1 MTIKQIIK
9 TTAVY
14 LGRDDI
20 IAYLDGELFDTPEDV
35 LKELEQE
42 VNSLTKCANLVINQ
56 LATEYVPL
64 KSIDVVRSDNGQI
77 LYTSFP
83 SNPIDI
89 LAVYDVYGNKLEY
102 KILPLYL
109 LTKPE
114 AVKVEYTYLPPEY
127 NLEETIAYTE
137 NKVPIRII
145 AYGVTAEYTMI
156 SGRFDEAILW
166 DKRYKNSIL
175 NILMPKNSVIKGRYW
190 R

>member
-35 LKELEQE
+35 LKELEHE

-83 SNPIDI
+83 STLPNDSLFIFNPRSK
-89 LAVYDVYGNKLEY
+89 Y
-102 KILPLYL
+102 PLL
-109 LTKPE
+109 LQ
-114 AVKVEYTYLPPEY
+114 A
-127 NLEETIAYTE
+127 
-137 NKVPIRII
+137 
-145 AYGVTAEYTMI
+145 
-156 SGRFDEAILW
+156 
-166 DKRYKNSIL
+166 
-175 NILMPKNSVIKGRYW
+175 
-190 R
+190 